1 MVGKIFVCRGFIW
14 KGNISW
20 ANLPVVQKCL
30 RDRGVNI
37 VYKRKLTAS
46 SFVRK
51 SKLIVGLDFV
61 ADLAGKD
68 SAGMK
73 AERDRLEKETI
84 QVISQTAEHAVAFK
98 INRHLIL
105 PLGISE
111 GIPRI
116 VDKIHDEGLTA
127 IVDCKLNDIGNTNK
141 TIANY
146 YFDAGFDA
154 IITNP
159 LVGMEGGL
167 DSVFEAATNRKRGII
182 TLCYMS
188 HPAAKDGY
196 GLTIAPDDK
205 VTKAEPLYI
214 RFARQ
219 ARLWDVDGIIVGATH
234 PEKIQEIRAVLGD
247 EIPIL
252 SPGVGAQG
260 GSAREAIDA
269 GASFVIAARSIIEAP
284 DPAAAAASIAAEI
297 R

>member
-1 MVGKIFVCRGFIW
+1 
-14 KGNISW
+14 
-20 ANLPVVQKCL
+20 
-30 RDRGVNI
+30 

>member
-105 PLGISE
+105 PLG
-111 GIPRI
+111 
-116 VDKIHDEGLTA
+116 
-127 IVDCKLNDIGNTNK
+127 
-141 TIANY
+141 
-146 YFDAGFDA
+146 GFDA

>member
-1 MVGKIFVCRGFIW
+1 M
-14 KGNISW
+14 
-20 ANLPVVQKCL
+20 
-30 RDRGVNI
+30 
-37 VYKRKLTAS
+37 YKRRISAS

-51 SKLIVGLDFV
+51 SKLIIGLDLT
-61 ADLAGKD
+61 ADFTGKD
-68 SAGMK
+68 ATSKK
-73 AERDRLEKETI
+73 AERDRLEQETLR
-84 QVISQTAEHAVAFK
+84 VISQTAEHAVAFK
-98 INRHLIL
+98 INHHLIL

-116 VDKIHDEGLTA
+116 VDKIHDEGVTA
-127 IVDCKLNDIGNTNK
+127 IIDCKLNDIGNTNK
-141 TIANY
+141 VIAKY

-154 IITNP
+154 MIVNP
-159 LVGMEGGL
+159 LIGMEGGL
-167 DSVFEAATNRKRGII
+167 DSVFEMAIKRKRGII

-196 GLTIAPDDK
+196 GLFVAPDDK
-205 VTKAEPLYI
+205 VKNAEPLYI

-247 EIPIL
+247 EIPII

-260 GSAREAIDA
+260 GSARTAIDA
-269 GASFVIAARSIIEAP
+269 GANFVIAARSIVEAP
-284 DPAAAAASIAAEI
+284 DPSAAAASIASEI

>member
-1 MVGKIFVCRGFIW
+1 
-14 KGNISW
+14 
-20 ANLPVVQKCL
+20 
-30 RDRGVNI
+30 
-37 VYKRKLTAS
+37 VYKQKLTAA

-51 SKLIVGLDFV
+51 SKLIIGLDLV
-61 ADLAGKD
+61 ADFSGKD
-68 SAGMK
+68 TAAMK
-73 AERDRLEKETI
+73 IERDRLEHETLK
-84 QVISQTAEHAVAFK
+84 VISQTAEHAVAFK
-98 INRHLIL
+98 VNRHLVL

-116 VDKIHDEGLTA
+116 MDKIHDEGLTA
-127 IVDCKLNDIGNTNK
+127 IMDCKLNDIGNTNK
-141 TIANY
+141 TIAKY

-154 IITNP
+154 LIVNP

-167 DSVFEAATNRKRGII
+167 DSVFEMATKRKHGII

-205 VTKAEPLYI
+205 VKKAEPLYI

-260 GSAREAIDA
+260 ASARTAIDA
-269 GASFVIAARSIIEAP
+269 GASYVIAARSIVEAP
-284 DPAAAAASIAAEI
+284 DPSAAAASIAAEI

>member
-1 MVGKIFVCRGFIW
+1 M
-14 KGNISW
+14 
-20 ANLPVVQKCL
+20 
-30 RDRGVNI
+30 
-37 VYKRKLTAS
+37 YKRKLAAT

-51 SKLIVGLDFV
+51 SKLIIGLDLI
-61 ADLAGKD
+61 ADFSGKD
-68 SAGMK
+68 IAAMK
-73 AERDRLEKETI
+73 IEQDRLEREALK
-84 QVISQTAEHAVAFK
+84 VISQTAEHAVAFK
-98 INRHLIL
+98 INRHLVL
-105 PLGISE
+105 PLGITE

-127 IVDCKLNDIGNTNK
+127 IMDCKLNDIGNTNK
-141 TIANY
+141 TIAKY

-154 IITNP
+154 MIVNP

-167 DSVFEAATNRKRGII
+167 DSVFELAMNRKRGII

-196 GLTIAPDDK
+196 GLVIAPDDK
-205 VTKAEPLYI
+205 VKKAEPLYI

-234 PEKIQEIRAVLGD
+234 PEKIKEIRAIVGD
-247 EIPIL
+247 DIPIL

-260 GSAREAIDA
+260 GSARAAIDA
-269 GASFVIAARSIIEAP
+269 GANFVIVVRSIIEAS
-284 DPAAAAASIAAEI
+284 DPSAAAASFAAEI

>member
-1 MVGKIFVCRGFIW
+1 M
-14 KGNISW
+14 
-20 ANLPVVQKCL
+20 
-30 RDRGVNI
+30 
-37 VYKRKLTAS
+37 YKRKLTAT

-51 SKLIVGLDFV
+51 SKLIIGLDLV
-61 ADLAGKD
+61 ADFAGKD
-68 SAGMK
+68 DAAKK
-73 AERDRLEKETI
+73 AERDRLEQETLK
-84 QVISQTAEHAVAFK
+84 VISQTAEHAVAYK
-98 INRHLIL
+98 INRHIVL

-116 VDKIHDEGLTA
+116 IDKIHDEGLTA
-127 IVDCKLNDIGNTNK
+127 IIDCKLNDIGNTNK
-141 TIANY
+141 MIAKY

-154 IITNP
+154 MIVNP

-167 DSVFEAATNRKRGII
+167 DSVFEMATNKKRGII

-196 GLTIAPDDK
+196 GLGIAPDEK
-205 VTKAEPLYI
+205 VKNVEPLYI
-214 RFARQ
+214 KFARQ

-234 PEKIQEIRAVLGD
+234 PEKIQEIRSVLGD

-260 GSAREAIDA
+260 GNASTAINA
-269 GASFVIAARSIIEAP
+269 GASFVIIARSIVQAD
-284 DPAAAAASIAAEI
+284 DPGAAAAAIASEI

>member
-1 MVGKIFVCRGFIW
+1 M
-14 KGNISW
+14 
-20 ANLPVVQKCL
+20 
-30 RDRGVNI
+30 
-37 VYKRKLTAS
+37 YKRKLTAS

-51 SKLIVGLDFV
+51 SILIIGLDLV
-61 ADLAGKD
+61 ADFNGKD
-68 SAGMK
+68 VAARK
-73 AERDRLEKETI
+73 IERDHLEQEALRL
-84 QVISQTAEHAVAFK
+84 ISETAEHAVAFK
-98 INRHLIL
+98 INRHLVL

-127 IVDCKLNDIGNTNK
+127 IIDCKLNDIGNTNK
-141 TIANY
+141 VIAKY

-154 IITNP
+154 MIVNP

-167 DSVFEAATNRKRGII
+167 DSVFELATKRKRGII

-196 GLTIAPDDK
+196 GLFIAPDDK
-205 VTKAEPLYI
+205 MKKAEPLYI

-234 PEKIQEIRAVLGD
+234 PGKIQEIRSVVGD
-247 EIPIL
+247 DIPIL

-260 GSAREAIDA
+260 GSARAAIDA
-269 GASFVIAARSIIEAP
+269 GANYVIAARSIVEAAS
-284 DPAAAAASIAAEI
+284 PAAAAASIAAEI

>member
-1 MVGKIFVCRGFIW
+1 LYRRKI
-14 KGNISW
+14 
-20 ANLPVVQKCL
+20 
-30 RDRGVNI
+30 
-37 VYKRKLTAS
+37 TAS

-51 SKLIVGLDFV
+51 SKLIVGLDLT
-61 ADLAGKD
+61 ADFTGKD
-68 SAGMK
+68 AAAIK
-73 AERDRLEKETI
+73 AERDRLEQETL

-116 VDKIHDEGLTA
+116 IDKIHDEGVTA
-127 IVDCKLNDIGNTNK
+127 IIDCKLNDIGNTNK
-141 TIANY
+141 TIAKY

-154 IITNP
+154 MIVNP

-167 DSVFEAATNRKRGII
+167 DSVFEMAQARKRGII

-196 GLTIAPDDK
+196 GLPIAPDEK
-205 VTKAEPLYI
+205 VNKTESLYI
-214 RFARQ
+214 KFARQ

-234 PEKIQEIRAVLGD
+234 PEKIQEIRTVLGD
-247 EIPIL
+247 EIPII

-260 GSAREAIDA
+260 GSARTAIDA
-269 GASFVIAARSIIEAP
+269 GANFVIVARSIVTAP
-284 DPAAAAASIAAEI
+284 DPAAAAATFAAEV

>member
-1 MVGKIFVCRGFIW
+1 M
-14 KGNISW
+14 SS
-20 ANLPVVQKCL
+20 
-30 RDRGVNI
+30 

-51 SKLIVGLDFV
+51 SKLIIGLDFV
-61 ADLAGKD
+61 ADLSSKD
-68 SAGMK
+68 SATMS
-73 AERDRLEKETI
+73 AERDRLEQAAL

-141 TIANY
+141 VITKY

-154 IITNP
+154 IIVNP
-159 LVGMEGGL
+159 FVGMEGGL

-205 VTKAEPLYI
+205 VKNAEPLYI

-219 ARLWDVDGIIVGATH
+219 AQLWDVDGIIVGATH
-234 PEKIQEIRAVLGD
+234 PEKIREIRAVLGND
-247 EIPIL
+247 IPIIC
-252 SPGVGAQG
+252 PGVGAQG
-260 GSAREAIDA
+260 GSARDAIDA

-284 DPAAAAASIAAEI
+284 DPAAAAASITSEI

>member
-1 MVGKIFVCRGFIW
+1 VF
-14 KGNISW
+14 
-20 ANLPVVQKCL
+20 
-30 RDRGVNI
+30 
-37 VYKRKLTAS
+37 KRKLTAS

-51 SKLIVGLDFV
+51 SKLIIGLDLI
-61 ADLAGKD
+61 ADFTGKD
-68 SAGMK
+68 TAAMK
-73 AERDRLEKETI
+73 IERDRLEQDVLK
-84 QVISQTAEHAVAFK
+84 VISQTVEHAVAYK

-127 IVDCKLNDIGNTNK
+127 IIDCKLNDIGNTNK
-141 TIANY
+141 TIAKY

-154 IITNP
+154 MIVNP

-167 DSVFEAATNRKRGII
+167 DSVFEMATNRKRGII

-196 GLTIAPDDK
+196 GLAIASDEK
-205 VTKAEPLYI
+205 GKNTEPLYI

-247 EIPIL
+247 DIPIL

-260 GSAREAIDA
+260 GSARSAIDA
-269 GASFVIAARSIIEAP
+269 GASFVIAARSIVEAP
-284 DPAAAAASIAAEI
+284 DPAAAAASITAEI